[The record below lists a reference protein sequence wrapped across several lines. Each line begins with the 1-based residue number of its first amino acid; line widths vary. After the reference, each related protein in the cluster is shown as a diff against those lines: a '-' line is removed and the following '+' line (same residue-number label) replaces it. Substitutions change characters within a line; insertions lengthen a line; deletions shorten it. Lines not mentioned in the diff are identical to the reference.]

1 MEESKKEELEVVQNS
16 ELTETDENGVTEIIR
31 NAKSDAGLLKKAK
44 RAYLIA
50 AGLSIFL
57 LIATVPLLLFWAG
70 NKLSDAAVNSAKK
83 AEEAYSTTKTD
94 TANAIITPAYQVAYQ
109 RAEKENHVAN
119 EVSIVVDSLQLK
131 SDLRVLEVYD
141 VEYSIH
147 TADSNEAKID
157 SWLMIPGKGAF
168 TVDMKA
174 AEFII
179 DEERDY
185 VLVRVPRPE
194 LKNCGIIYEEVK
206 KLLYE
211 NGGCKEDPDFGE
223 EQARNQLE
231 EGFLLI
237 QERLCSDPMFYNS
250 AENAARNI
258 ITSMVKAL
266 NLDVKNL
273 TVDVE
278 FIR

>member
-1 MEESKKEELEVVQNS
+1 LDENKKEELEIVQNN
-16 ELTETDENGVTEIIR
+16 EITVAGETGMAETMR
-31 NAKSDAGLLKKAK
+31 NAKTDFETIKKVK
-44 RAYLIA
+44 RSYLIA
-50 AGLSIFL
+50 GIVSIFL
-57 LIATVPLLLFWAG
+57 IIAAVPLLLFWAG
-70 NKLSDAAVNSAKK
+70 NKLSDAAENGAKAADAAYNVAK
-83 AEEAYSTTKTD
+83 AD
-94 TANAIITPAYQVAYQ
+94 TVNAIITPAYQAAYQ

-179 DEERDY
+179 DDERDY
-185 VLVRVPRPE
+185 VMVRVPRPE

-211 NGGCKEDPDFGE
+211 NGGCNEDPKFGE
-223 EQARNQLE
+223 EQARKQLE
-231 EGFLLI
+231 EGYLLI
-237 QERLCSDPMFYNS
+237 QDRLCSDPMFYNS

-266 NLDVKNL
+266 NVDVKNL

-278 FIR
+278 FIE